1 MLSKRKSLNVHIS
14 GNRIQSKETVKYLGV
29 LIDQELKWNAHIE
42 NICTRI
48 SKLVNFLGRLRVFI
62 NECNLKLIY
71 RTIILPLF
79 DYADVVFNSS
89 PQKYTDQLQKLQNRA
104 GRIIIPNFKLGTM
117 KIPTCET
124 YTLIKLVYKSINNL
138 SAPYMQDLF
147 EFVSHQYSL
156 RSDGN
161 LFLPKPH
168 TECCKRMFSYR
179 GASYFNDLPRD
190 VKSSHSYNSF
200 LKAVDQNILKW
211 M

>member
-1 MLSKRKSLNVHIS
+1 M
-14 GNRIQSKETVKYLGV
+14 
-29 LIDQELKWNAHIE
+29 
-42 NICTRI
+42 
-48 SKLVNFLGRLRVFI
+48 GRLRVFI

-79 DYADVVFNSS
+79 DYADVVFDSS

-104 GRIIIPNFKLGTM
+104 GRIILGIDPYKHISNHAIHQTLNWESLKSRRVKHTLSLAY
-117 KIPTCET
+117 KI
-124 YTLIKLVYKSINNL
+124 INNL

-147 EFVSHQYSL
+147 AFVSQQYSL

-161 LFLPKPH
+161 LVLPKPH
-168 TECCKRMFSYR
+168 KESCKRMFSYR

-190 VKSSHSYNSF
+190 VKSSHSYKSF
-200 LKAVDQNILKW
+200 LKAFDQNILKW